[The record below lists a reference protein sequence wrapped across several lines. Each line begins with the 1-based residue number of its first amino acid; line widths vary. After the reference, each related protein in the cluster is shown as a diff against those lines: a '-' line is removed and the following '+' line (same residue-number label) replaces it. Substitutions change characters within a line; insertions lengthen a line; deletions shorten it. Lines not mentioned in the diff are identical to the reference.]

1 MKSIANFF
9 RRIIDI
15 FRGPRLD
22 QALAKAY
29 DLVQD
34 ALPIV
39 ELVAKLTPTRADD
52 EIVALIRNYAIPLAI
67 PERAMTDLEKS
78 TFLRLTATN
87 LLKRELAGRG
97 ISDSVI
103 DLAIQTAYVAFKN
116 REA

>member
-1 MKSIANFF
+1 MKCIRNFF
-9 RRIIDI
+9 RKIVDF
-15 FRGPRLD
+15 FRGPKLD

-29 DLVQD
+29 DLVQV

-39 ELVAKLTPTRADD
+39 ELVARLTPTRADD
-52 EIVALIRNYAIPLAI
+52 EIVTLIQKYAVPLAV
-67 PERAMTDLEKS
+67 PERPMTDLEKS

-97 ISDSVI
+97 VPDSVI